1 MANGCEVPAT
11 HVLVASIYRLSR
23 RSNAALAFIDSVDKP
38 FAIFNADDHVVP
50 EGEQVRG
57 QSRGMKGEAQILN
70 LLLFSR
76 YGHPRETDEQG
87 RFHRKAM
94 KPASISV

>member
-1 MANGCEVPAT
+1 MANGCEVPAP

-23 RSNAALAFIDSVDKP
+23 RSNAALAFIDFVDKS
-38 FAIFNADDHVVP
+38 FAIFTAYNHVVQ

-57 QSRGMKGEAQILN
+57 QSRGIKGGAQILN
-70 LLLFSR
+70 LRCFSR
-76 YGHPRETDEQG
+76 SVHSRESDEQG